1 MVRLVR
7 DAPLAY
13 LAWDP
18 APSAVPR
25 GTVVLLHGVGGGRE
39 SWGDALSGT
48 GEALAQAGFHVAA
61 ADLPGYGDSPRI
73 DPYDLPGMARA
84 VRALIDHLGPG
95 PAAVVG
101 HSMGGMVAQELM
113 AQELST
119 PGPQRVAALVLMAT
133 SPAFGRPGGA
143 WQQQFLTQRLAPLD
157 AGLGMARL
165 APGLVAGMAAPGAP
179 HDAVARAALLMASV
193 PEATYRVALA
203 AIAGFDRRDTLAAL
217 RLPVLCLSGEHD
229 RNAPPGV
236 MEQMAARI
244 PGAEYRC
251 IPGLGH
257 LAQMEAPQAVNP
269 VLVDFLQRRFE

>member
-7 DAPLAY
+7 DAPLAH
-13 LAWDP
+13 LAWEP
-18 APSAVPR
+18 APSTAAR
-25 GTVVLLHGVGGGRE
+25 GVVVLLHGVGGGRE

-48 GEALAQAGFHVAA
+48 GDALARAGFRVVA

-84 VRALIDHLGPG
+84 VRTLVDHLGPG
-95 PAAVVG
+95 PVALVG

-113 AQELST
+113 AQSPE
-119 PGPQRVAALVLMAT
+119 RVAALVLMAT

-143 WQQQFLTQRLAPLD
+143 WQQQFLAQRLAPLD

-203 AIAGFDRRDTLAAL
+203 AIAGFDRRALLADL
-217 RLPVLCLSGEHD
+217 RLPVLCLAGEHD

-244 PGAEYRC
+244 AGAQYLC

-257 LAQMEAPQAVNP
+257 LAHMESPLAVNSA
-269 VLVDFLQRRFE
+269 LVEFLLRRYE

>member
-7 DAPLAY
+7 DAPLAH
-13 LAWDP
+13 LWWEP
-18 APSAVPR
+18 APSAGPAR
-25 GTVVLLHGVGGGRE
+25 TVVLLHGVGGGRE

-48 GEALAQAGFHVAA
+48 GAALAQAGFRVAA
-61 ADLPGYGDSPRI
+61 VDLPGYGDSPPVE
-73 DPYDLPGMARA
+73 PYDLPHMARA
-84 VRALIDHLGPG
+84 VAALIDRLGPE
-95 PAAVVG
+95 PVALVG

-113 AQELST
+113 ARA
-119 PGPQRVAALVLMAT
+119 PDRVAALVLMAT

-143 WQQQFLTQRLAPLD
+143 WQQQFLAQRLAPLD

-217 RLPVLCLSGEHD
+217 NLPVLCLAGEHD
-229 RNAPPGV
+229 RNAPPAV

-257 LAQMEAPQAVNP
+257 LAHMEAPQAVNP
-269 VLVDFLQRRFE
+269 VLVEFLQRRFQ